1 MFVLLVIYCVTTVIL
16 SNARNVSSK
25 GTRDNFMLV
34 LNNLGLMKHVKQLII
49 IILCFLVIQFE
60 TFCIPVIVYFT

>member
-16 SNARNVSSK
+16 SNARNVPSK

-34 LNNLGLMKHVKQLII
+34 LNNLGLMKHVKQLINS
-49 IILCFLVIQFE
+49 
-60 TFCIPVIVYFT
+60 